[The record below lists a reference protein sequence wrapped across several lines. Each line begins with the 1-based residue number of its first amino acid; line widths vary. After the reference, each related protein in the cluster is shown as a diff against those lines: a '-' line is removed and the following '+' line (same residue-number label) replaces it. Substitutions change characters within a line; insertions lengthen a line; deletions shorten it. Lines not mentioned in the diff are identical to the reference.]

1 MNNNIKN
8 HDIIE
13 NDIKTITLPNSIVPT
28 TILNKCNTNNDVLC
42 YPEGIY
48 NWVFNTCFIH
58 IIHIALA
65 FYNELYMCGIM
76 GIVLFSTS
84 LNYWRFP
91 LMNSDRRFIDI
102 CVALISILYHYYLSF
117 MTNNTIAQI
126 LISIG
131 ILMYPLNYYLHYQN
145 YIKVSA
151 LCHCALHAFISL
163 GANFIYTY
171 YYNT

>member
-1 MNNNIKN
+1 MDNNDIKKPDIIEN
-8 HDIIE
+8 DIIE
-13 NDIKTITLPNSIVPT
+13 NDIKTITLPKKSIPTTIVPT
-28 TILNKCNTNNDVLC
+28 TILNNWTTNNDVLC

-145 YIKVSA
+145 YIKV
-151 LCHCALHAFISL
+151 
-163 GANFIYTY
+163 
-171 YYNT
+171 

>member
-1 MNNNIKN
+1 
-8 HDIIE
+8 
-13 NDIKTITLPNSIVPT
+13 
-28 TILNKCNTNNDVLC
+28 
-42 YPEGIY
+42 
-48 NWVFNTCFIH
+48 
-58 IIHIALA
+58 
-65 FYNELYMCGIM
+65 M

-151 LCHCALHAFISL
+151 LCHCDLHAFISL